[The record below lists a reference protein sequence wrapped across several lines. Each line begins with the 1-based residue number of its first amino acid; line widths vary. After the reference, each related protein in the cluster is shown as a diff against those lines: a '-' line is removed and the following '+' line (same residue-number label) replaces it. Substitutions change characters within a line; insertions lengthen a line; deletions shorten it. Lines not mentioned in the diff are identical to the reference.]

1 MKLRLVL
8 TDARRRP
15 IAYHGVVAVAAPAR
29 WGIGPSMGGAGMQI
43 QIRDALQDLTS
54 DEIREAVRL
63 LRAERGLAETARF
76 ARVELLEPPKELFL
90 TRPAAEIE
98 RLAFAVLY
106 DKASRQTFEAVVSLD
121 AGAVR
126 EWRSVPGV
134 QPPYIGEEYGP
145 VEEAIKASPL
155 FREAMA
161 RRGVVD
167 MALVQVD
174 PWSAGY
180 YGAEAEIG
188 RRLTRAYAWVR
199 QSPTDNAYAHPVE
212 GVVVLLDIDT
222 LEVLGVEDHGVT
234 PLPQAAGNY
243 SPAAVGALRPDLK
256 PLEIVQPEGPS
267 FEIDGSLV
275 RWQKW
280 RFRVGFTAREGLV
293 LHTVGYED
301 GGRMRPILHR
311 ASIAEMVVPYGD
323 PSPTHDRKNAFD
335 AGEYNLGACANSLEL
350 GCDCLG
356 HIHYFDAVLV
366 DGAGE
371 PSTIKNAICLHEE
384 DHGLLWKHVERRSGS
399 SEARRSRRLV
409 VSFIATI
416 GNYEYGFYWQF
427 YQDGS
432 IQFEVVQT
440 GIMVTGAVPPG
451 VTPAHGQLLNRD
463 GLYAPIHQHFFSV
476 RLDLDVDGTIN
487 RLVEVNTEAA
497 PPGPDNPRGNAFRA
511 VPTPLASESAA
522 QRIIDPLAARHWRVI
537 NPGVLNAV
545 GEPVAYALIPGA
557 NVLPFAQPDAW
568 VLRRAGFLTK
578 HLWATPYAP
587 GERYAAGDYP
597 KQSTAD
603 AGLAAWTRAD
613 RPLDGADL
621 VLWYTLGA
629 HHAPRLEDWPVM
641 PAHHVGFTLKPV
653 GFFDRNPALDVP
665 PPLHANG
672 QRRALPGPR
681 ARAVRSRGR

>member
-1 MKLRLVL
+1 
-8 TDARRRP
+8 
-15 IAYHGVVAVAAPAR
+15 
-29 WGIGPSMGGAGMQI
+29 MQI
-43 QIRDALQDLTS
+43 QLRDALEALTG

-63 LRAERGLAETARF
+63 LRAERDLAETVRF
-76 ARVELLEPPKELFL
+76 ARVELREPPKELL
-90 TRPAAEIE
+90 LSRPAAEIE

-106 DKASRQTFEAVVSLD
+106 DKASRQTFEAVVSLSD
-121 AGAVR
+121 GAVR
-126 EWRSVPGV
+126 EWRHIPGV
-134 QPPYIGEEYGP
+134 QPPYIGEEYRP
-145 VEEAIKASPL
+145 AEEAIKADPR

-167 MALVQVD
+167 MELVQVD

-180 YGAEAEIG
+180 YGDAAEIG

-199 QSPTDNAYAHPVE
+199 QSPTDNGYAHPVE

-222 LEVLGVEDHGVT
+222 LDVLAVEDHGVV
-234 PLPQAAGNY
+234 PIPQAPGNY
-243 SPAAVGALRPDLK
+243 TPAAVGAPRIDLK
-256 PLEIVQPEGPS
+256 PLEISQPQGPS
-267 FEIDGSLV
+267 FEVDGSLV

-301 GGRMRPILHR
+301 GGRLRPILHR
-311 ASIAEMVVPYGD
+311 ASVSEMVVPYGD
-323 PSPTHDRKNAFD
+323 PAPTHDRKNAFD

-371 PSTIKNAICLHEE
+371 PATIKNAICLHEE
-384 DHGLLWKHVERRSGS
+384 DHGLLWKHVDNRAKT
-399 SEARRSRRLV
+399 SETRRSRRLV
-409 VSFIATI
+409 VSFVATV
-416 GNYEYGFYWQF
+416 GNYEYGFYWHL

-432 IQFEVVQT
+432 IQFEVKLT
-440 GIMVTGAVPPG
+440 GIMATGAIPPG
-451 VTPAHGQLLNRD
+451 VTPAYGQALNRD

-476 RLDLDVDGTIN
+476 RLDLDVDGTTN
-487 RLVEVNTEAA
+487 RLYEVNTEAA
-497 PPGPDNPRGNAFRA
+497 LPGPDNPRGNAFRA
-511 VPTPLASESAA
+511 VATKLASESAA
-522 QRIIDPLAARHWRVI
+522 QRVIDPLAARHWRVV
-537 NPGVLNAV
+537 NPDVLNAV
-545 GEPVAYALIPGA
+545 GEPVAYALLPGA

-603 AGLAAWTRAD
+603 GGLTAWTRAD
-613 RPLDGADL
+613 RSLDGADM
-621 VLWYTLGA
+621 VLWYTLGS
-629 HHAPRLEDWPVM
+629 HHVARLEDWPVM
-641 PAHHVGFTLKPV
+641 PAHQVGFTLQPV

-665 PPLHANG
+665 PAGHADGAGDHCGGQDAPDRGHGDNG
-672 QRRALPGPR
+672 R
-681 ARAVRSRGR
+681 